1 MRSFS
6 AYIVLSLVLL
16 TGFACQQGHD
26 REGVILNSFREE
38 IEEIFL
44 AHSRQTIIYAV
55 GFKDSALVSSVAKKL
70 AEVYQ
75 KRELPDSVAY
85 YEQFA
90 ARFVP
95 RSDEVTKNVY
105 PEEIKEE
112 YIISERELVDFYIA
126 CKDSGQ
132 VASVALSLAEQYRR
146 REQLDSAIYYDQY
159 ALRFT
164 QGTEEKLDLLLY
176 RRQYLDFEAI
186 LPGSAG
192 IVTSAKALAEIY
204 WELGRQDSAI
214 YYYQYALAFAKDADE
229 KVISDRLADLC
240 HERALQQE
248 QASRQRL
255 LGILLRIS
263 TAVLVLGVLAFLF
276 LRLKGRR
283 GEAKIKR
290 CPIEERKQGCLIQE
304 SLPEITEDRVVVS
317 STGKN
322 EQAELFLNS
331 EICLRFR
338 DKNPWRPTANDWAE
352 LYRNLDLA
360 YDNFTVRLRNLIPI
374 TDKELQTACL
384 IKAGVMPGVIGQ
396 LLCCSPASVSMTRK
410 RLYEKIYQ
418 KPGSAELFD
427 QFISQF

>member
-1 MRSFS
+1 MRSLS

-26 REGVILNSFREE
+26 REQKSFYEE
-38 IEEIFL
+38 MKDDYLVVSKQAIEFFI
-44 AHSRQTIIYAV
+44 
-55 GFKDSALVSSVAKKL
+55 ALH
-70 AEVYQ
+70 
-75 KRELPDSVAY
+75 DSVQAVSIAQNVAENY
-85 YEQFA
+85 K
-90 ARFVP
+90 
-95 RSDEVTKNVY
+95 DKN
-105 PEEIKEE
+105 
-112 YIISERELVDFYIA
+112 
-126 CKDSGQ
+126 
-132 VASVALSLAEQYRR
+132 
-146 REQLDSAIYYDQY
+146 QL
-159 ALRFT
+159 
-164 QGTEEKLDLLLY
+164 
-176 RRQYLDFEAI
+176 
-186 LPGSAG
+186 
-192 IVTSAKALAEIY
+192 
-204 WELGRQDSAI
+204 DSAI

-248 QASRQRL
+248 QALRQRL
-255 LGILLRIS
+255 LGILKIS

-276 LRLKGRR
+276 LRLKSRR
-283 GEAKIKR
+283 GVAKIKR
-290 CPIEERKQGCLIQE
+290 CPIEERKQSCLIQE

-322 EQAELFLNS
+322 ERAELFLNS

-360 YDNFTVRLRNLIPI
+360 YDNFTARLRSLIPI

>member
-26 REGVILNSFREE
+26 REQKSFYEE
-38 IEEIFL
+38 MKDDHLVVSKQGIEFFI
-44 AHSRQTIIYAV
+44 
-55 GFKDSALVSSVAKKL
+55 ALH
-70 AEVYQ
+70 
-75 KRELPDSVAY
+75 DSVQAVSIAQNVAENY
-85 YEQFA
+85 K
-90 ARFVP
+90 
-95 RSDEVTKNVY
+95 DKN
-105 PEEIKEE
+105 
-112 YIISERELVDFYIA
+112 
-126 CKDSGQ
+126 
-132 VASVALSLAEQYRR
+132 
-146 REQLDSAIYYDQY
+146 QL
-159 ALRFT
+159 
-164 QGTEEKLDLLLY
+164 
-176 RRQYLDFEAI
+176 
-186 LPGSAG
+186 
-192 IVTSAKALAEIY
+192 
-204 WELGRQDSAI
+204 DSAI

-240 HERALQQE
+240 HERALQKE
-248 QASRQRL
+248 QASRQWL
-255 LGILLRIS
+255 LGILLKIG
-263 TAVLVLGVLAFLF
+263 TAVLALGVFAFLF

-290 CPIEERKQGCLIQE
+290 CPVEERKQGCLVQE

-317 STGKN
+317 SMGKN
-322 EQAELFLNS
+322 EQAKLFLNS

-338 DKNPWRPTANDWAE
+338 DKNPWRPAANDWAE

>member
-1 MRSFS
+1 MRSLS

-26 REGVILNSFREE
+26 REQKSFYEE
-38 IEEIFL
+38 MKDDYLVVSKQAIEFSI
-44 AHSRQTIIYAV
+44 
-55 GFKDSALVSSVAKKL
+55 ALH
-70 AEVYQ
+70 
-75 KRELPDSVAY
+75 DSVQAVSIAQNVAENY
-85 YEQFA
+85 K
-90 ARFVP
+90 
-95 RSDEVTKNVY
+95 DKN
-105 PEEIKEE
+105 
-112 YIISERELVDFYIA
+112 
-126 CKDSGQ
+126 
-132 VASVALSLAEQYRR
+132 
-146 REQLDSAIYYDQY
+146 QL
-159 ALRFT
+159 
-164 QGTEEKLDLLLY
+164 
-176 RRQYLDFEAI
+176 
-186 LPGSAG
+186 
-192 IVTSAKALAEIY
+192 
-204 WELGRQDSAI
+204 DSAI

-248 QASRQRL
+248 QALRLRL
-255 LGILLRIS
+255 LGILKIS

-283 GEAKIKR
+283 GVAKIKR
-290 CPIEERKQGCLIQE
+290 CPIEERKQSCLIQE

-322 EQAELFLNS
+322 ERAELFLNS

-360 YDNFTVRLRNLIPI
+360 YDNFTARLRSLIPI

>member
-1 MRSFS
+1 MRSLF

-75 KRELPDSVAY
+75 KRELLDSVAY

-95 RSDEVTKNVY
+95 RSDEVTNNVY

-112 YIISERELVDFYIA
+112 YIISEREYIDFYIA

-132 VASVALSLAEQYRR
+132 VASVALSLAELYRK
-146 REQLDSAIYYDQY
+146 REQLDSAIYYDKY

-164 QGTEEKLDLLLY
+164 QGTEEKQDLLLY
-176 RRQYLDFEAI
+176 SRQFLDFETI
-186 LPGSAG
+186 FPGSAG

-204 WELGRQDSAI
+204 WELGQPDSAI

-248 QASRQRL
+248 QALRQRL
-255 LGILLRIS
+255 LGILKIS

-283 GEAKIKR
+283 GVAKIKR
-290 CPIEERKQGCLIQE
+290 CPVEERKQSCLIQE

-322 EQAELFLNS
+322 ERAELFLNS

-338 DKNPWRPTANDWAE
+338 DKNPWRPAANDWAE

>member
-1 MRSFS
+1 MRSLS

-26 REGVILNSFREE
+26 REQKSFYEE
-38 IEEIFL
+38 MKDDHLVVSKQGIEFFI
-44 AHSRQTIIYAV
+44 
-55 GFKDSALVSSVAKKL
+55 ALH
-70 AEVYQ
+70 
-75 KRELPDSVAY
+75 DSVQAVSIAQNVAENY
-85 YEQFA
+85 K
-90 ARFVP
+90 
-95 RSDEVTKNVY
+95 DKN
-105 PEEIKEE
+105 
-112 YIISERELVDFYIA
+112 
-126 CKDSGQ
+126 
-132 VASVALSLAEQYRR
+132 
-146 REQLDSAIYYDQY
+146 QL
-159 ALRFT
+159 
-164 QGTEEKLDLLLY
+164 
-176 RRQYLDFEAI
+176 
-186 LPGSAG
+186 
-192 IVTSAKALAEIY
+192 
-204 WELGRQDSAI
+204 DSAI

-248 QASRQRL
+248 QALRQRL
-255 LGILLRIS
+255 LGILLKIS

-290 CPIEERKQGCLIQE
+290 CPIEERKQSCLIQE

-317 STGKN
+317 SMGKN

-360 YDNFTVRLRNLIPI
+360 YDNFTARLRGLIPI

-384 IKAGVMPGVIGQ
+384 IKVGVMPGVIGQ

>member
-1 MRSFS
+1 MRSLS

-26 REGVILNSFREE
+26 REQKSFYEE
-38 IEEIFL
+38 MKDDYLVVSKQAIEFFI
-44 AHSRQTIIYAV
+44 
-55 GFKDSALVSSVAKKL
+55 ALH
-70 AEVYQ
+70 
-75 KRELPDSVAY
+75 DSVQA
-85 YEQFA
+85 
-90 ARFVP
+90 V
-95 RSDEVTKNVY
+95 S
-105 PEEIKEE
+105 
-112 YIISERELVDFYIA
+112 IA
-126 CKDSGQ
+126 
-132 VASVALSLAEQYRR
+132 
-146 REQLDSAIYYDQY
+146 
-159 ALRFT
+159 
-164 QGTEEKLDLLLY
+164 
-176 RRQYLDFEAI
+176 
-186 LPGSAG
+186 
-192 IVTSAKALAEIY
+192 
-204 WELGRQDSAI
+204 QDSAI

-248 QASRQRL
+248 QALRQRL
-255 LGILLRIS
+255 LGILKIS

-283 GEAKIKR
+283 GVAKIKR
-290 CPIEERKQGCLIQE
+290 CPIEERKQSCLIQE

-322 EQAELFLNS
+322 ERAELFLNS

-360 YDNFTVRLRNLIPI
+360 YDNFTARLRSLIPI

>member
-26 REGVILNSFREE
+26 REQKSFYEE
-38 IEEIFL
+38 MKEEHLVVSKQSIEFFI
-44 AHSRQTIIYAV
+44 
-55 GFKDSALVSSVAKKL
+55 ALH
-70 AEVYQ
+70 
-75 KRELPDSVAY
+75 DSVRA
-85 YEQFA
+85 
-90 ARFVP
+90 V
-95 RSDEVTKNVY
+95 S
-105 PEEIKEE
+105 
-112 YIISERELVDFYIA
+112 IA
-126 CKDSGQ
+126 Q
-132 VASVALSLAEQYRR
+132 NIAEN
-146 REQLDSAIYYDQY
+146 
-159 ALRFT
+159 
-164 QGTEEKLDLLLY
+164 
-176 RRQYLDFEAI
+176 YLDKNQ
-186 LPGSAG
+186 L
-192 IVTSAKALAEIY
+192 
-204 WELGRQDSAI
+204 DSAI
-214 YYYQYALAFAKDADE
+214 YYYQYALDFAKGQDE
-229 KVISDRLADLC
+229 KLISDKLVDL

-255 LGILLRIS
+255 LGILLKIS
-263 TAVLVLGVLAFLF
+263 TAVLALGVFAFLF

-290 CPIEERKQGCLIQE
+290 CPVEERKQGCRIQE
-304 SLPEITEDRVVVS
+304 SLPAITEDRVVVS

-338 DKNPWRPTANDWAE
+338 DKNPWRPAANDWAE
-352 LYRNLDLA
+352 FYRNLDLA

-384 IKAGVMPGVIGQ
+384 IKAGVMPSVIGQ

>member
-16 TGFACQQGHD
+16 TGFACQQGPD
-26 REGVILNSFREE
+26 REQKSFYEE
-38 IEEIFL
+38 MKDDYLVVSKQAIEFFI
-44 AHSRQTIIYAV
+44 
-55 GFKDSALVSSVAKKL
+55 ALH
-70 AEVYQ
+70 
-75 KRELPDSVAY
+75 DSVQAVSIAQNVAENY
-85 YEQFA
+85 K
-90 ARFVP
+90 
-95 RSDEVTKNVY
+95 DKN
-105 PEEIKEE
+105 
-112 YIISERELVDFYIA
+112 
-126 CKDSGQ
+126 
-132 VASVALSLAEQYRR
+132 
-146 REQLDSAIYYDQY
+146 QL
-159 ALRFT
+159 
-164 QGTEEKLDLLLY
+164 
-176 RRQYLDFEAI
+176 
-186 LPGSAG
+186 
-192 IVTSAKALAEIY
+192 
-204 WELGRQDSAI
+204 DSAI

-248 QASRQRL
+248 QALRQRL
-255 LGILLRIS
+255 LGILKIS

-283 GEAKIKR
+283 GVAKIKR
-290 CPIEERKQGCLIQE
+290 CPIEERKQSCLIQE

-322 EQAELFLNS
+322 ERAELFLNS

-360 YDNFTVRLRNLIPI
+360 YDNFTARLRSLIPI

>member
-1 MRSFS
+1 MRSLS

-26 REGVILNSFREE
+26 REQKSFYEE
-38 IEEIFL
+38 MKDDYLVVSKQAIEFSI
-44 AHSRQTIIYAV
+44 
-55 GFKDSALVSSVAKKL
+55 ALH
-70 AEVYQ
+70 
-75 KRELPDSVAY
+75 DSVQAVSIAQNVAENY
-85 YEQFA
+85 K
-90 ARFVP
+90 
-95 RSDEVTKNVY
+95 DKN
-105 PEEIKEE
+105 
-112 YIISERELVDFYIA
+112 
-126 CKDSGQ
+126 
-132 VASVALSLAEQYRR
+132 
-146 REQLDSAIYYDQY
+146 QL
-159 ALRFT
+159 
-164 QGTEEKLDLLLY
+164 
-176 RRQYLDFEAI
+176 
-186 LPGSAG
+186 
-192 IVTSAKALAEIY
+192 
-204 WELGRQDSAI
+204 DSAI

-248 QASRQRL
+248 QALRQRL
-255 LGILLRIS
+255 LGILKIS

-276 LRLKGRR
+276 LRLKSRR
-283 GEAKIKR
+283 GVAKIKR
-290 CPIEERKQGCLIQE
+290 CPIEERKQSCLIQE

-322 EQAELFLNS
+322 ERAELFLNS

-338 DKNPWRPTANDWAE
+338 DKNPWHPTANDWAE

-360 YDNFTVRLRNLIPI
+360 YDNFTARLRSLIPI

>member
-1 MRSFS
+1 MRSFF
-6 AYIVLSLVLL
+6 AYIVLSVVLL
-16 TGFACQQGHD
+16 TGFACQRGHD
-26 REGVILNSFREE
+26 REQKSFYEE
-38 IEEIFL
+38 MKEDHLVVSKQSIEFFI
-44 AHSRQTIIYAV
+44 
-55 GFKDSALVSSVAKKL
+55 ALH
-70 AEVYQ
+70 
-75 KRELPDSVAY
+75 DSVRAVSIAQNVAENY
-85 YEQFA
+85 LG
-90 ARFVP
+90 
-95 RSDEVTKNVY
+95 KN
-105 PEEIKEE
+105 
-112 YIISERELVDFYIA
+112 
-126 CKDSGQ
+126 
-132 VASVALSLAEQYRR
+132 
-146 REQLDSAIYYDQY
+146 QL
-159 ALRFT
+159 
-164 QGTEEKLDLLLY
+164 
-176 RRQYLDFEAI
+176 
-186 LPGSAG
+186 
-192 IVTSAKALAEIY
+192 
-204 WELGRQDSAI
+204 DSAI
-214 YYYQYALAFAKDADE
+214 YYYQYALGFAKGQDE
-229 KVISDRLADLC
+229 KLISDKLVDL

-248 QASRQRL
+248 QALRQRL
-255 LGILLRIS
+255 LGILLKIS
-263 TAVLVLGVLAFLF
+263 TAVLALGVLAFLF

-283 GEAKIKR
+283 GEAIIKR
-290 CPIEERKQGCLIQE
+290 CPIEERKQSCLIQE

>member
-1 MRSFS
+1 MRSLS

-26 REGVILNSFREE
+26 REQKSFYEE
-38 IEEIFL
+38 MKDDYLVMSKQAIEFFI
-44 AHSRQTIIYAV
+44 
-55 GFKDSALVSSVAKKL
+55 ALH
-70 AEVYQ
+70 
-75 KRELPDSVAY
+75 DSVQAVSIAQNVAENY
-85 YEQFA
+85 K
-90 ARFVP
+90 
-95 RSDEVTKNVY
+95 DKN
-105 PEEIKEE
+105 
-112 YIISERELVDFYIA
+112 
-126 CKDSGQ
+126 
-132 VASVALSLAEQYRR
+132 
-146 REQLDSAIYYDQY
+146 QL
-159 ALRFT
+159 
-164 QGTEEKLDLLLY
+164 
-176 RRQYLDFEAI
+176 
-186 LPGSAG
+186 
-192 IVTSAKALAEIY
+192 
-204 WELGRQDSAI
+204 DSAI

-248 QASRQRL
+248 QALRQRL
-255 LGILLRIS
+255 LGILKIS

-283 GEAKIKR
+283 GVAKIKR
-290 CPIEERKQGCLIQE
+290 CPIEERKQSCLVQE

-322 EQAELFLNS
+322 ERAELFLNS

-360 YDNFTVRLRNLIPI
+360 YDNFTARLRSLIPI

>member
-1 MRSFS
+1 MSKQ
-6 AYIVLSLVLL
+6 A
-16 TGFACQQGHD
+16 
-26 REGVILNSFREE
+26 
-38 IEEIFL
+38 IEFFI
-44 AHSRQTIIYAV
+44 
-55 GFKDSALVSSVAKKL
+55 ALH
-70 AEVYQ
+70 
-75 KRELPDSVAY
+75 DSVQAVSIAQNVAENY
-85 YEQFA
+85 K
-90 ARFVP
+90 
-95 RSDEVTKNVY
+95 DKN
-105 PEEIKEE
+105 
-112 YIISERELVDFYIA
+112 
-126 CKDSGQ
+126 
-132 VASVALSLAEQYRR
+132 
-146 REQLDSAIYYDQY
+146 QL
-159 ALRFT
+159 
-164 QGTEEKLDLLLY
+164 
-176 RRQYLDFEAI
+176 
-186 LPGSAG
+186 
-192 IVTSAKALAEIY
+192 
-204 WELGRQDSAI
+204 DSAI

-248 QASRQRL
+248 QALRQRL
-255 LGILLRIS
+255 LGILKIS

-283 GEAKIKR
+283 GVAKIKR
-290 CPIEERKQGCLIQE
+290 CPVEERKQSCLIQE

-322 EQAELFLNS
+322 ERAELFLNS

-360 YDNFTVRLRNLIPI
+360 YDNFTARLRNLIPI

>member
-1 MRSFS
+1 MRSLF

-16 TGFACQQGHD
+16 TGGHD
-26 REGVILNSFREE
+26 REQKSFYEMKDDYLVVSKQA
-38 IEEIFL
+38 IEFFI
-44 AHSRQTIIYAV
+44 
-55 GFKDSALVSSVAKKL
+55 ALH
-70 AEVYQ
+70 
-75 KRELPDSVAY
+75 DSVQAVSIAQNVAENY
-85 YEQFA
+85 K
-90 ARFVP
+90 
-95 RSDEVTKNVY
+95 DKN
-105 PEEIKEE
+105 
-112 YIISERELVDFYIA
+112 
-126 CKDSGQ
+126 
-132 VASVALSLAEQYRR
+132 
-146 REQLDSAIYYDQY
+146 QL
-159 ALRFT
+159 
-164 QGTEEKLDLLLY
+164 
-176 RRQYLDFEAI
+176 
-186 LPGSAG
+186 
-192 IVTSAKALAEIY
+192 
-204 WELGRQDSAI
+204 DSAI

-248 QASRQRL
+248 QALRQRL
-255 LGILLRIS
+255 LGILKIS

-283 GEAKIKR
+283 GVAKIKR
-290 CPIEERKQGCLIQE
+290 CPIEERKQSCLIQE

-322 EQAELFLNS
+322 ERAELFLNS

-360 YDNFTVRLRNLIPI
+360 YDNFTARLRSLIPI

>member
-26 REGVILNSFREE
+26 REGAILDSFRKE

-55 GFKDSALVSSVAKKL
+55 GLKDSALVSSVAKKL

-95 RSDEVTKNVY
+95 RSDEVTNNVY

-112 YIISERELVDFYIA
+112 YIISEREYIDFYIA

-132 VASVALSLAEQYRR
+132 VASVALSLAELYRK
-146 REQLDSAIYYDQY
+146 REQLDSAIYYDKY

-164 QGTEEKLDLLLY
+164 QGTEEKQDLLLY
-176 RRQYLDFEAI
+176 SRQFLDFETI
-186 LPGSAG
+186 FPGSAG

-204 WELGRQDSAI
+204 WELGQPDSAI

-248 QASRQRL
+248 QALRQRL
-255 LGILLRIS
+255 LGILKIS
-263 TAVLVLGVLAFLF
+263 TAVLVLGVLLAVFS
-276 LRLKGRR
+276 
-283 GEAKIKR
+283 
-290 CPIEERKQGCLIQE
+290 ERKVTRVRAAFRRRAAGFGWELTPR
-304 SLPEITEDRVVVS
+304 SDFPETATAS
-317 STGKN
+317 
-322 EQAELFLNS
+322 EQA
-331 EICLRFR
+331 
-338 DKNPWRPTANDWAE
+338 P
-352 LYRNLDLA
+352 LDSA
-360 YDNFTVRLRNLIPI
+360 DV
-374 TDKELQTACL
+374 DKESSAQVALGSEGAADQVPPAQVL
-384 IKAGVMPGVIGQ
+384 SDSEVPNKAFSEQASLDSQAFDAKSSADDGNGRPGV
-396 LLCCSPASVSMTRK
+396 
-410 RLYEKIYQ
+410 
-418 KPGSAELFD
+418 
-427 QFISQF
+427 

>member
-26 REGVILNSFREE
+26 REQKSFYEE
-38 IEEIFL
+38 MKDDYLVMSKQAIEFFI
-44 AHSRQTIIYAV
+44 
-55 GFKDSALVSSVAKKL
+55 ALH
-70 AEVYQ
+70 
-75 KRELPDSVAY
+75 DSVQAVSIAQNVAENY
-85 YEQFA
+85 K
-90 ARFVP
+90 
-95 RSDEVTKNVY
+95 DKN
-105 PEEIKEE
+105 
-112 YIISERELVDFYIA
+112 
-126 CKDSGQ
+126 
-132 VASVALSLAEQYRR
+132 
-146 REQLDSAIYYDQY
+146 QL
-159 ALRFT
+159 
-164 QGTEEKLDLLLY
+164 
-176 RRQYLDFEAI
+176 
-186 LPGSAG
+186 
-192 IVTSAKALAEIY
+192 
-204 WELGRQDSAI
+204 DSAI

-248 QASRQRL
+248 QALRQRL
-255 LGILLRIS
+255 LGILKIS

-283 GEAKIKR
+283 GVAKIKR
-290 CPIEERKQGCLIQE
+290 CPIEERKQSCLIQE

-322 EQAELFLNS
+322 ERAELFLNS

-360 YDNFTVRLRNLIPI
+360 YDNFTARLRSLIPI

-427 QFISQF
+427 QLISQF

>member
-1 MRSFS
+1 M
-6 AYIVLSLVLL
+6 
-16 TGFACQQGHD
+16 
-26 REGVILNSFREE
+26 
-38 IEEIFL
+38 
-44 AHSRQTIIYAV
+44 
-55 GFKDSALVSSVAKKL
+55 
-70 AEVYQ
+70 
-75 KRELPDSVAY
+75 
-85 YEQFA
+85 
-90 ARFVP
+90 
-95 RSDEVTKNVY
+95 
-105 PEEIKEE
+105 
-112 YIISERELVDFYIA
+112 
-126 CKDSGQ
+126 
-132 VASVALSLAEQYRR
+132 SLAEQYRR

-248 QASRQRL
+248 QALRQRL
-255 LGILLRIS
+255 LGILLKIS
-263 TAVLVLGVLAFLF
+263 TAVLVLGVFAFLF

-290 CPIEERKQGCLIQE
+290 CPVEERKQGCLVQE

-317 STGKN
+317 SMGKN
-322 EQAELFLNS
+322 EQAKLFLNS

-338 DKNPWRPTANDWAE
+338 DKNPWRPAANDWAE

>member
-1 MRSFS
+1 MRSLS

-26 REGVILNSFREE
+26 REQKSFYEE
-38 IEEIFL
+38 MKDDYLVVSKQAIEFSI
-44 AHSRQTIIYAV
+44 
-55 GFKDSALVSSVAKKL
+55 ALH
-70 AEVYQ
+70 
-75 KRELPDSVAY
+75 DSVQAVSIAQNVAENY
-85 YEQFA
+85 K
-90 ARFVP
+90 
-95 RSDEVTKNVY
+95 DKN
-105 PEEIKEE
+105 
-112 YIISERELVDFYIA
+112 
-126 CKDSGQ
+126 
-132 VASVALSLAEQYRR
+132 
-146 REQLDSAIYYDQY
+146 QL
-159 ALRFT
+159 
-164 QGTEEKLDLLLY
+164 
-176 RRQYLDFEAI
+176 
-186 LPGSAG
+186 
-192 IVTSAKALAEIY
+192 
-204 WELGRQDSAI
+204 DSAI

-248 QASRQRL
+248 QALRQRL
-255 LGILLRIS
+255 LGILKIS

-276 LRLKGRR
+276 LRLKSRR
-283 GEAKIKR
+283 GVAKIKR
-290 CPIEERKQGCLIQE
+290 CPIEERKQSCLIQE

-322 EQAELFLNS
+322 ERAELFLNS

-360 YDNFTVRLRNLIPI
+360 YDNFTARLRSLIPI

>member
-1 MRSFS
+1 MRSLS

-26 REGVILNSFREE
+26 REQKSFYEE
-38 IEEIFL
+38 MKDDYLVVSKQAIEFSI
-44 AHSRQTIIYAV
+44 
-55 GFKDSALVSSVAKKL
+55 ALH
-70 AEVYQ
+70 
-75 KRELPDSVAY
+75 DSVQAVSIAQNVAENY
-85 YEQFA
+85 K
-90 ARFVP
+90 
-95 RSDEVTKNVY
+95 DKN
-105 PEEIKEE
+105 
-112 YIISERELVDFYIA
+112 
-126 CKDSGQ
+126 
-132 VASVALSLAEQYRR
+132 
-146 REQLDSAIYYDQY
+146 QL
-159 ALRFT
+159 
-164 QGTEEKLDLLLY
+164 
-176 RRQYLDFEAI
+176 
-186 LPGSAG
+186 
-192 IVTSAKALAEIY
+192 
-204 WELGRQDSAI
+204 DSAI

-248 QASRQRL
+248 QALRQRL
-255 LGILLRIS
+255 LGILKIS

-290 CPIEERKQGCLIQE
+290 CPIEERKQSCLIQE

-322 EQAELFLNS
+322 ERAELFLNS

-360 YDNFTVRLRNLIPI
+360 YDNFTARLRSLIPI

-427 QFISQF
+427 QFINQF

>member
-1 MRSFS
+1 MRSLS

-26 REGVILNSFREE
+26 REQKSFYEE
-38 IEEIFL
+38 MKDDYLVVSKQAIEFSI
-44 AHSRQTIIYAV
+44 
-55 GFKDSALVSSVAKKL
+55 ALH
-70 AEVYQ
+70 
-75 KRELPDSVAY
+75 DSVQAVSIAQNVAENY
-85 YEQFA
+85 K
-90 ARFVP
+90 
-95 RSDEVTKNVY
+95 DKN
-105 PEEIKEE
+105 
-112 YIISERELVDFYIA
+112 
-126 CKDSGQ
+126 
-132 VASVALSLAEQYRR
+132 
-146 REQLDSAIYYDQY
+146 QL
-159 ALRFT
+159 
-164 QGTEEKLDLLLY
+164 
-176 RRQYLDFEAI
+176 
-186 LPGSAG
+186 
-192 IVTSAKALAEIY
+192 
-204 WELGRQDSAI
+204 DSAI

-248 QASRQRL
+248 QALRQRL
-255 LGILLRIS
+255 LGILKIS

-283 GEAKIKR
+283 GVAKIKR
-290 CPIEERKQGCLIQE
+290 CPIEERKQSCLIQE

-322 EQAELFLNS
+322 ERAELFLNS

-360 YDNFTVRLRNLIPI
+360 YDNFTARLRSLIPI

>member
-1 MRSFS
+1 MRSLS

-26 REGVILNSFREE
+26 REQKSFYEE
-38 IEEIFL
+38 MKDDYLVVSKQAIEFFI
-44 AHSRQTIIYAV
+44 
-55 GFKDSALVSSVAKKL
+55 ALH
-70 AEVYQ
+70 
-75 KRELPDSVAY
+75 DSVQAVSIAQNVAENY
-85 YEQFA
+85 
-90 ARFVP
+90 R
-95 RSDEVTKNVY
+95 DKN
-105 PEEIKEE
+105 
-112 YIISERELVDFYIA
+112 
-126 CKDSGQ
+126 
-132 VASVALSLAEQYRR
+132 
-146 REQLDSAIYYDQY
+146 QL
-159 ALRFT
+159 
-164 QGTEEKLDLLLY
+164 
-176 RRQYLDFEAI
+176 
-186 LPGSAG
+186 
-192 IVTSAKALAEIY
+192 
-204 WELGRQDSAI
+204 DSAI

-248 QASRQRL
+248 QALRQRL
-255 LGILLRIS
+255 LGILKIS

-283 GEAKIKR
+283 GVAKIKR
-290 CPIEERKQGCLIQE
+290 CPIEERKQSCLIQE

-322 EQAELFLNS
+322 ERAELFLNS

-360 YDNFTVRLRNLIPI
+360 YDNFTARLRSLIPI